1 MARPQAL
8 EVLTHDKLLAK
19 KTFPQFVETFN
30 YTVNRCDNLRGDADG
45 DNDQGKITV
54 DNSDPEHPVIRYIDL
69 YEEKEWSETP
79 KDADITDEEYQEM
92 GLTPQKT
99 IQTHTIQ
106 EEDEDEDVTEVKVVE
121 LYDFHNPSNVTT
133 IDKDTIENY
142 DFLMRGKDE
151 HSLIYAS
158 VSGLQELLDGGGG
171 GGCSCDLVPTLSSGT
186 KIADWTK
193 DGTTFTS
200 IYSPSDVVS
209 FTGTDSSQTVKADAF
224 TFQSASDSNIVIT
237 CSGNVITVGA
247 YYL

>member
-1 MARPQAL
+1 MA
-8 EVLTHDKLLAK
+8 
-19 KTFPQFVETFN
+19 ET
-30 YTVNRCDNLRGDADG
+30 R
-45 DNDQGKITV
+45 
-54 DNSDPEHPVIRYIDL
+54 
-69 YEEKEWSETP
+69 
-79 KDADITDEEYQEM
+79 KDADLSDSEYSEL

-99 IQTHTIQ
+99 IQT
-106 EEDEDEDVTEVKVVE
+106 VTFQGESEPGEQPSEISVVQ

-133 IDKDTIENY
+133 IDKDTIEDY

-171 GGCSCDLVPTLSSGT
+171 GGGCSCDLVPTLSSGT

-193 DGTTFTS
+193 DGTNYTS

-209 FTGTDSSQTVKADAF
+209 FTGTDNSSTVKADTF
-224 TFQSASDSNIVIT
+224 TFKSATDSNIVIT
-237 CSGNVITVGA
+237 CNGNEITWGA